1 MIELKLSRQSRHP
14 ILHCY
19 SYFID
24 LYFSYCW
31 TLWLKLSTLWQEF
44 FCNPKLC
51 QTYIVSWNSIFPPS
65 KILPSSN
72 FFPHCEIFL
81 PKFGGNF
88 PGGNIP
94 PNSRSWNWP
103 LASDTR
109 WIIFHTCLLYNKLKR
124 GQGWTNLNRVLRPL
138 ATDKNKQL
146 FSVFGQSG
154 RFPVLFCF
162 SGHLL
167 RRATDEQYFK
177 NAVSMVNL
185 MNSLWM

>member
-94 PNSRSWNWP
+94 PNTRSWNWP
-103 LASDTR
+103 LNSG
-109 WIIFHTCLLYNKLKR
+109 K
-124 GQGWTNLNRVLRPL
+124 VLREKPIRSFRRKMWNQWNGFCTKKSQPKKLNSVTPIQQLLPRL
-138 ATDKNKQL
+138 AL
-146 FSVFGQSG
+146 H
-154 RFPVLFCF
+154 R
-162 SGHLL
+162 
-167 RRATDEQYFK
+167 
-177 NAVSMVNL
+177 
-185 MNSLWM
+185 

>member
-103 LASDTR
+103 QKCTPEVFRTR
-109 WIIFHTCLLYNKLKR
+109 RRTSSQAGRRQWYLGTFNKCCVYTIYAWGCEFQIQFLLLIHLCL
-124 GQGWTNLNRVLRPL
+124 
-138 ATDKNKQL
+138 
-146 FSVFGQSG
+146 
-154 RFPVLFCF
+154 
-162 SGHLL
+162 
-167 RRATDEQYFK
+167 E
-177 NAVSMVNL
+177 
-185 MNSLWM
+185 

>member
-1 MIELKLSRQSRHP
+1 MSPMLKYSFGAFCLLIIFAHYHLGISKLLVSLVIEQLMIELKLSRQSRHP
-14 ILHCY
+14 ILHFY

-72 FFPHCEIFL
+72 LFPHCEIFL

-94 PNSRSWNWP
+94 PNTRSWNWP
-103 LASDTR
+103 RT
-109 WIIFHTCLLYNKLKR
+109 
-124 GQGWTNLNRVLRPL
+124 
-138 ATDKNKQL
+138 
-146 FSVFGQSG
+146 
-154 RFPVLFCF
+154 
-162 SGHLL
+162 
-167 RRATDEQYFK
+167 E
-177 NAVSMVNL
+177 
-185 MNSLWM
+185 SLSLSQVWPAYEG